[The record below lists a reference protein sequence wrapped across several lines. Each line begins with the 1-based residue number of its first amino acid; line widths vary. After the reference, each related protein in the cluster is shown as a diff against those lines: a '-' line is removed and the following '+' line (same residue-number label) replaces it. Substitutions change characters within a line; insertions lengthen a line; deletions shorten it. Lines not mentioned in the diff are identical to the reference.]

1 MSDYSAAPNCDID
14 STYIDMHQRAIY
26 EQQKRKTEQNEDKK
40 KAMKFIRKNFI
51 CTKCHK
57 YPGDDEWSFG
67 SWHNGPYTCF
77 DCT

>member
-1 MSDYSAAPNCDID
+1 MND
-14 STYIDMHQRAIY
+14 SMFTTNHDNNNKKEEER
-26 EQQKRKTEQNEDKK
+26 QNERK
-40 KAMKFIRKNFI
+40 KAIKWIRKNFV
-51 CTKCHK
+51 CHKCQK